1 MDEILIPE
9 DVFNRAFGNRRKR
22 RKTTD
27 AEGERR
33 KLAAFEGQRLKADA
47 LALLES
53 RREVYVNR
61 GRRALLTVMLTGD
74 GTATA
79 DAVRDLVTLPPG
91 IDAKLF
97 GTVPHRL
104 AYDRIIVNAGRVKTA
119 RAVAHGRYVELW
131 RLADRAAAEA
141 WLRNHPDLPD
151 PADVDQGDAV
161 QRVLFPTQE
170 TATPTGDTA
179 GAAL

>member
-1 MDEILIPE
+1 MKC
-9 DVFNRAFGNRRKR
+9 RC
-22 RKTTD
+22 KTKCKQCHCRDTS
-27 AEGERR
+27 EGEA
-33 KLAAFEGQRLKADA
+33 KKAAA

-53 RREVYVNR
+53 RREVFVNR
-61 GRRALLTVMLTGD
+61 GRRALLTAMLDGD

-97 GTVPHRL
+97 GSVPHRL
-104 AYDRIIVNAGRVKTA
+104 AYDGIIRNAGRVKTA

-161 QRVLFPTQE
+161 QTVLFPIQE

>member
-1 MDEILIPE
+1 MKTDCKPAWAPRR
-9 DVFNRAFGNRRKR
+9 RAA
-22 RKTTD
+22 D

-33 KLAAFEGQRLKADA
+33 KVAATEGQRLKADA

-53 RREVYVNR
+53 RRQAFVNR
-61 GRRALLTVMLTGD
+61 GRRALLAAMLTGD

-79 DAVRDLVTLPPG
+79 DAVRDLVTLSPG

-104 AYDRIIVNAGRVKTA
+104 AYDGIIRNAGRVKTA

-141 WLRNHPDLPD
+141 WLRSHPDLPD
-151 PADVDQGDAV
+151 PTEVDQGDAV
-161 QRVLFPTQE
+161 QAVLFPIQE

>member
-1 MDEILIPE
+1 MKC
-9 DVFNRAFGNRRKR
+9 RC
-22 RKTTD
+22 KTKCKQCRCRDTS
-27 AEGERR
+27 EGEG
-33 KLAAFEGQRLKADA
+33 KKAAA

-53 RREVYVNR
+53 RRQAFVNR
-61 GRRALLTVMLTGD
+61 GRRALLTVMLIGD

-79 DAVRDLVTLPPG
+79 DAVRDLETLPPG

-97 GTVPHRL
+97 GSVPHRL
-104 AYDRIIVNAGRVKTA
+104 ACDGIIRNAGRVKTA

-131 RLADRAAAEA
+131 RLVDRAAAEA
-141 WLRNHPDLPD
+141 WLNSHPDLPD

-170 TATPTGDTA
+170 IATPTGDTA

>member
-1 MDEILIPE
+1 MKC
-9 DVFNRAFGNRRKR
+9 RC
-22 RKTTD
+22 KTKCQQCRCRDTS
-27 AEGERR
+27 EGEA
-33 KLAAFEGQRLKADA
+33 KKAAA

-53 RREVYVNR
+53 RREVFVNR
-61 GRRALLTVMLTGD
+61 GRRALLRAMLDGD
-74 GTATA
+74 GSATA
-79 DAVRDLVTLPPG
+79 DDVRALVELPPG
-91 IDAKLF
+91 IDVKLF

-104 AYDRIIVNAGRVKTA
+104 AYGRIIANAGRVKTA

-141 WLRNHPDLPD
+141 WLRSHPDLPD

-161 QRVLFPTQE
+161 QTVLFPIQE
-170 TATPTGDTA
+170 TATPTGDAA